1 MKKQDV
7 SMLVK
12 DLKSREELINSIKN
26 ILIFVIAILLIVW
39 ANQDLLKV
47 FKEIILLFYNNW

>member
-1 MKKQDV
+1 MKKQDA

-12 DLKSREELINSIKN
+12 DLKSREELISSIKN
-26 ILIFVIAILLIVW
+26 ILIFAIAILLIVW

-47 FKEIILLFYNNW
+47 FKEIILLFYNN

>member
-12 DLKSREELINSIKN
+12 DLKSREELISSIKN

-47 FKEIILLFYNNW
+47 FKEIILLFYNN

>member
-47 FKEIILLFYNNW
+47 FKEIILLFYNN

>member
-12 DLKSREELINSIKN
+12 DLKSREELISSIKN
-26 ILIFVIAILLIVW
+26 ILIFAIVILLIVW

-47 FKEIILLFYNNW
+47 FKEIILLFYNN